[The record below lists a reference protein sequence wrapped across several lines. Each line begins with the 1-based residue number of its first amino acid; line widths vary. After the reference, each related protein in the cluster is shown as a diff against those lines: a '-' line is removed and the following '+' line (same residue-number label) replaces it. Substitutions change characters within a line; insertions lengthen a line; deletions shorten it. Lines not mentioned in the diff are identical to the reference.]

1 MFTIHRRNLS
11 NFNNTKEILFRNI
24 HIILRKINII
34 LLVKINKPCTI
45 FNELEQHVNHKKLLN
60 KISIL
65 NHIYKDLQKIYNNLK
80 QKPYDEK
87 KVKLLL
93 VRLVRK

>member
-24 HIILRKINII
+24 NIILRKINVI

-45 FNELEQHVNHKKLLN
+45 FDELEQHIQNKKIMN

-65 NHIYKDLQKIYNNLK
+65 NHIYQELQKIHNNLK